1 MIKYFENL
9 RDEDAQLMYRVPVYI
24 TILIAGADD
33 KIDKKELQEAIS
45 IANLKK
51 IKARKLLV
59 DYYAEVV
66 DTFEEDLYKEID
78 ALPDRAEER
87 NPILIEKLERINI
100 IFHYLDNSF
109 AVQFYESIK
118 DWAKKIASA
127 SGGILGFLSVGLEES
142 KFIELRM
149 IRNPIRLKKKK

>member
-9 RDEDAQLMYRVPVYI
+9 RDDDIQIMYKVPVYV

-59 DYYAEVV
+59 DYYAKVV
-66 DTFEEDLYKEID
+66 DSFEDDLYKEID
-78 ALPDRAEER
+78 ALPDSAEER
-87 NPILIEKLERINI
+87 NPILVKKLERLNI
-100 IFHYLDNSF
+100 IFRYLDNSF

-118 DWAKKIASA
+118 DWAKKIATA
-127 SGGILGFLSVGLEES
+127 SGGVLGFLSVGLEES
-142 KFIELRM
+142 KFVELRM
-149 IRNPIRLKKKK
+149 VRNPIRLKKKK

>member
-9 RDEDAQLMYRVPVYI
+9 REEDAQIMYKVPVYV
-24 TILIAGADD
+24 TILLAGADD

-59 DYYAEVV
+59 DYFAEVV

-78 ALPDRAEER
+78 VMPDSAEER
-87 NPILIEKLERINI
+87 NPILVEKLERVNI
-100 IFHYLDNSF
+100 IFHYLDSSF
-109 AVQFYESIK
+109 AIQFYESMK
-118 DWAKKIASA
+118 DWANKIATA
-127 SGGILGFLSVGLEES
+127 SGGVLGFLSVGHEES
-142 KFIELRM
+142 KYVDLRM
-149 IRNPIRLKKKK
+149 IRNPVRLKKKK

>member
-9 RDEDAQLMYRVPVYI
+9 RDDDIQIMYKVPVYV

-66 DTFEEDLYKEID
+66 DSFEDDLYYCQ
-78 ALPDRAEER
+78 P
-87 NPILIEKLERINI
+87 
-100 IFHYLDNSF
+100 
-109 AVQFYESIK
+109 
-118 DWAKKIASA
+118 
-127 SGGILGFLSVGLEES
+127 
-142 KFIELRM
+142 
-149 IRNPIRLKKKK
+149 

>member
-9 RDEDAQLMYRVPVYI
+9 RDDDIQIMYKVPVYV

-66 DTFEEDLYKEID
+66 DSFEDDLYKEID
-78 ALPDRAEER
+78 ALPDSAEER
-87 NPILIEKLERINI
+87 NPILVKKLERLNI
-100 IFHYLDNSF
+100 IFRYLDNSF

-118 DWAKKIASA
+118 DWAKKIATA
-127 SGGILGFLSVGLEES
+127 SGGVLGFLSVGLEES
-142 KFIELRM
+142 KFVELRM
-149 IRNPIRLKKKK
+149 VRNPIRLKKKK